1 MGRSWEKNMLKSVLA
16 VSAAL
21 LLFGSN
27 AVAQSPAKACVADVQ
42 KLCESVKPGEG
53 RIAGCIKE
61 HVKDLSTPCQN
72 LLAATAAAAKACTAD
87 VKQHCADARRRT
99 AKVVCLKSA
108 LADLGDDC
116 KSAISQ
122 IAAARK

>member
-1 MGRSWEKNMLKSVLA
+1 MLNSLLA

-21 LLFGSN
+21 LLFASS
-27 AVAQSPAKACVADVQ
+27 AVAQTPARACVADIK
-42 KLCESVKPGEG
+42 KLCDGVSPGEG
-53 RIAGCIKE
+53 RIAGCVKE
-61 HVKDLSTPCQN
+61 HLKDLSEPCQN

-87 VKQHCADARRRT
+87 VKQHCADARRRP

-108 LADLGDDC
+108 LANLGDDC

-122 IAAARK
+122 IAAGRK

>member
-1 MGRSWEKNMLKSVLA
+1 MLKNVLA

-27 AVAQSPAKACVADVQ
+27 AVAQGAARACVADIK
-42 KLCESVKPGEG
+42 KLCADVQPGEG
-53 RIAGCIKE
+53 RIAGC
-61 HVKDLSTPCQN
+61 VKDHTQDLSAPCQN

-87 VKQHCADARRRT
+87 VKQHCGDARRPA
-99 AKVVCLKSA
+99 AKITCLKSA
-108 LADLGDDC
+108 LVNLSDDC

-122 IAAARK
+122 IAAGRT